1 MSVTILLA
9 FLLAHPSNHCDMT
22 SARAVASAAK
32 EAGQRY
38 DVPPSL
44 LASVVIA
51 ETGCRNVVV
60 PGVGKGR
67 RGCDVGFGQ
76 IHVPECEPSRV
87 ARLLDP
93 YRNLKEAAFI
103 LDRSRNR
110 CGRKPAHRACKYS
123 QWSLYNPRSP
133 RWFAKVNKIWKT
145 FKLFKRD
152 KPETS

>member
-1 MSVTILLA
+1 MSITIILA
-9 FLLAHPSNHCDMT
+9 FLLAHPSNHCGMAN
-22 SARAVASAAK
+22 ARTVAKAAMK
-32 EAGQRY
+32 AGQRY

-44 LASVVIA
+44 LTSVVIA

-60 PGVGKGR
+60 TGVGKGR

-87 ARLLDP
+87 ARMLDP
-93 YRNLKEAAFI
+93 YRNLKTAAYI
-103 LDRSRNR
+103 LDRSRAR
-110 CGRKPAHRACKYS
+110 CSKKPAPRACKYS
-123 QWSLYNPRSP
+123 QWSLYNPGST
-133 RWFAKVNKIWKT
+133 RWFTKVNRIWKT